1 VEKYR
6 DTCCW
11 NWAHRPFDLQRRGAQ
26 ILSPVEELV
35 CVFGAIVA
43 KMQQAVTI
51 DDSEGFAIATNTVDR
66 VIVVPQDRASR
77 AARRRA

>member
-1 VEKYR
+1 M
-6 DTCCW
+6 
-11 NWAHRPFDLQRRGAQ
+11 
-26 ILSPVEELV
+26 
-35 CVFGAIVA
+35 FGAIVA